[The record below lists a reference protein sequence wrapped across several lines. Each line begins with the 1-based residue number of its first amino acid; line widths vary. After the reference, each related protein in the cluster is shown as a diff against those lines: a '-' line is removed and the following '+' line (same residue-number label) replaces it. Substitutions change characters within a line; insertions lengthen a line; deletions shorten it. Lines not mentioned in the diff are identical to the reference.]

1 MIKEPTTKLKFQI
14 DGIDIEFLTRFFEG
28 APKTFSSIFKGET
41 YPALK
46 IFSPSTIIDV
56 GANIGA
62 TSIFFSINY
71 PKAKI
76 FCFEPSSI
84 NFPLLEKNIEPF
96 ENIIAYR
103 KGIYS
108 EEKTEIMYI
117 DPIQPGRNS
126 IKSNWNKSQTV
137 EKINLISLKKF
148 LIESKIQIIDILKID
163 TEGCE
168 VPILFSVKEYLKDI
182 KILYIEYHSSN
193 DRDEIRR
200 LLENTHFVLRELIVG
215 ATKSKLDKSLI
226 GKKNLEDV
234 KINENLIVR
243 KGEEISKEMLERL
256 HKLKL
261 STIMVRSKEVG
272 EIIFLNKKY
281 KRQ

>member
-14 DGIDIEFLTRFFEG
+14 DGVEIEFLTRFFEG
-28 APKTFSSIFKGET
+28 TPKTFSSIFKGET

-46 IFSPSTIIDV
+46 IFAPSIIIDV

-62 TSIFFSINY
+62 TSIFFSIKY

-76 FCFEPSSI
+76 LCFEPSSI
-84 NFPLLEKNIEPF
+84 NFPLLEKNIQPF

-108 EEKTEIMYI
+108 KEKTEIMYI

-137 EKINLISLKKF
+137 EKINLISLKNF
-148 LIESKIQIIDILKID
+148 LVENKIQIVDILKID

-168 VPILFSVKEYLKDI
+168 VPILFSIKGYLKKI
-182 KILYIEYHSSN
+182 KILYIEYHSSI

-200 LLENTHFVLRELIVG
+200 LLENTHFVLRELLVG
-215 ATKSKLDKSLI
+215 ATKSKIDKSLI
-226 GKKNLEDV
+226 GKKSLEDV
-234 KINENLIVR
+234 KTNEKLIVR
-243 KGEEISKEMLERL
+243 KGEEISEKMLKSL
-256 HKLKL
+256 YKVKL

-272 EIIFLNKKY
+272 EIVFLNKKY
-281 KRQ
+281 KK

>member
-1 MIKEPTTKLKFQI
+1 M
-14 DGIDIEFLTRFFEG
+14 
-28 APKTFSSIFKGET
+28 
-41 YPALK
+41 
-46 IFSPSTIIDV
+46 
-56 GANIGA
+56 
-62 TSIFFSINY
+62 
-71 PKAKI
+71 
-76 FCFEPSSI
+76 
-84 NFPLLEKNIEPF
+84 LEKNVEPF
-96 ENIIAYR
+96 ENSIAYR
-103 KGIYS
+103 KGIFS

-117 DPIQPGRNS
+117 DPIQPVRNS

-148 LIESKIQIIDILKID
+148 LVDNKIQIVDILKID

-168 VPILFSVKEYLKDI
+168 VPILFSVKEYLKEI

-226 GKKNLEDV
+226 GKKILEEV
-234 KINENLIVR
+234 KINKNIIVR
-243 KGEEISKEMLERL
+243 KGEEISEEMLARL
-256 HKLKL
+256 QKLKL
-261 STIMVRSKEVG
+261 TTIMVRSKELG

-281 KRQ
+281 KKQ